1 MATETMTVYAYG
13 NVDALYGIFNAVAMV
28 MKSDD
33 FKDMIRVAVVIGFA
47 VVATLAALPGNLS
60 KSWNWF
66 LAVTVLTSALLV
78 PKADVSVVDKL
89 GHQATRVVADVPW
102 TLALL
107 ASVKTSVGA
116 TLTGMFETAF
126 QTIPAASV
134 ALPAELSYQEHGMMF
149 GSRLVQKSREA
160 EALSVYAKF
169 DLVQYIRNCI
179 FPVQGSGGGADAME
193 NSTDL
198 KSTYAGMNNKA
209 LSSSYHDGGVFK
221 TADCDTV
228 WTHLT
233 TVLNGA
239 GAEAVK
245 RAAQQA
251 LPDLYKTDSA
261 VAVAKVEA
269 SLEAIYNKAA
279 LAGAAA
285 SASQI
290 MQQNILINA
299 TAEASALYGASLND
313 PSTMLLASMRTQ
325 AVQQANAG
333 NMVQGRIAEE
343 TLPIVR
349 NITEGILYATFPL
362 LCILLVASEAKAL
375 GAFFKSYV
383 YVLLWVELWPPMFA
397 VVNYLQTLEAAKS
410 LEGAGFLMGG
420 TTGLTLGTASSVFS
434 TSVSTLATSSWMVT
448 FVPVLAAAV
457 LFGFDKILAITGA
470 AAGGQRAAQ
479 SEAAQATKGNMQT
492 GNVSFDQQQLAAY
505 RSDPAMYRTE
515 SVGGVE
521 FRNAATGLA
530 LGQYRSATAPVSL
543 SDTAAITRGMATEAS
558 ASVQA
563 AQRFGKAAEKS
574 LDAAFTTALGAAQSN
589 SAAAS
594 RSLGW
599 DVSKVGSSGIGA
611 SDINEEA
618 KKIAE
623 SHGIKDASLVA
634 KALTAGTSG
643 LPIPVFGAMGKTE
656 QGQQLSKDVMTG
668 VDRLQKLG
676 AQRKNE
682 LVDQYRHGESFEQ
695 ARRSNRD
702 ATQRVESAAR
712 EAQSYR
718 ESEQAEL
725 GRSQQLSAKIEGA
738 ERFSR
743 DSSANW
749 ANLLDQYA
757 RTKFGM
763 SVHDG
768 VADPRRWQEVVRS
781 FINDGQLVQ
790 GDDGRM
796 SWIPPDRG
804 LGPQAFEPSLLPQA
818 RSVASGGAQG
828 LEAQHQATTPGGG
841 SQAVNEAQAGRDALA
856 RAEQGRLGLRPDASV
871 GDGGVRVR
879 VASGQ
884 SAAAAEVAAVQ
895 ESTARAQGEAQL
907 AADARS
913 TQVSE
918 FHRPVGSDRNG
929 ALDAARGTD
938 GAPKTFPE
946 EAKKE
951 QKRRDDEATKFYRE
965 AASPNAAIPTV
976 DPRGSKRK

>member
-1 MATETMTVYAYG
+1 MATETLTVYAYG

-28 MKSDD
+28 VKSDD
-33 FKDMIRVAVVIGFA
+33 FKDMVRVAVVIGFA
-47 VVATLAALPGNLS
+47 VVATLAAFPGNLS

-78 PKADVSVVDKL
+78 PKADVSIVDKL

-107 ASVKTSVGA
+107 ASVKSSVGA

-126 QTIPAASV
+126 QIIPAASV

-179 FPVQGSGGGADAME
+179 FPVQGAGGSADAMQ
-193 NSTDL
+193 NATDL
-198 KSTYAGMNNKA
+198 KATYAGMANKA

-228 WTHLT
+228 WTHLS
-233 TVLNGA
+233 TVLNTA

-245 RAAQQA
+245 RAAQQT
-251 LPDLYKTDSA
+251 LPDLYKTDATSA
-261 VAVAKVEA
+261 ISRLEN
-269 SLEAIYNKAA
+269 SLSAIYNKAA
-279 LAGAAA
+279 LSSAGAT
-285 SASQI
+285 ASQI
-290 MQQNILINA
+290 MQQNILVNA
-299 TAEASALYGASLND
+299 TAEASALYGAALND
-313 PSTMLLASMRTQ
+313 PSTLLLASMRTQ

-343 TLPIVR
+343 ALPIVR

-362 LCILLVASEAKAL
+362 LCILLVASEARAL
-375 GAFFKSYV
+375 AALFKSYV

-397 VVNYLQTLEAAKS
+397 VVNYLQTLEAAKT
-410 LEGAGFLMGG
+410 LEGAAYLTGG
-420 TTGLTLGTASSVFS
+420 ATGLTLGTASPIFS
-434 TSVSTLATSSWMVT
+434 ASVSTLATSSWMVT

-479 SEAAQATKGNMQT
+479 SEAAQATKGNMQA

-521 FRNAATGLA
+521 FRNAATGLT

-543 SDTAAITRGMATEAS
+543 SDTVAITRGMASEAS

-563 AQRFGKAAEKS
+563 AQRFGKAAERS

-599 DVSKVGSSGIGA
+599 DVSKVGSNGVGA
-611 SDINEEA
+611 TDIDAEA
-618 KKIAE
+618 RKIAAT
-623 SHGIKDASLVA
+623 HGIQDASTVSR
-634 KALTAGTSG
+634 ALSAGLSG
-643 LPIPVFGAMGKTE
+643 LPIPVFGAQGRTE
-656 QGQQLSKDVMTG
+656 SQEILKKDLSSGLERLKQLGT
-668 VDRLQKLG
+668 
-676 AQRKNE
+676 QRKHE
-682 LVDQYRHGESFEQ
+682 LVDQFRHGEGFEEV
-695 ARRSNRD
+695 RRSNRD
-702 ATQRVESAAR
+702 ATQRVESSAR

-718 ESEQAEL
+718 ESEQSEL
-725 GRSQQLSAKIEGA
+725 ARSQQLSAKIEGA
-738 ERFSR
+738 ERFAR

-781 FINDGQLVQ
+781 FISDGNLVR

-818 RSVASGGAQG
+818 RAVAAGGAEA
-828 LEAQHQATTPGGG
+828 LEAQHRSTTPGEGAQG
-841 SQAVNEAQAGRDALA
+841 VNDA
-856 RAEQGRLGLRPDASV
+856 RAELDARATAEQHRLGLKPDGTVA
-871 GDGGVRVR
+871 DGGVKSR
-879 VASGQ
+879 VARGQ
-884 SAAAAEVAAVQ
+884 RAAAAEVA
-895 ESTARAQGEAQL
+895 TAQAATAEAQGQAQL

-918 FHRPVGSDRNG
+918 FHRPIGSGRNR
-929 ALDAARGTD
+929 ALDAATGAD
-938 GAPKTFPE
+938 GAPKAFPE
-946 EAKKE
+946 EASAE
-951 QKRRDDEATKFYRE
+951 QKRKDDAAKKFYEDAKR
-965 AASPNAAIPTV
+965 AAIPTR
-976 DPRGSKRK
+976 DPRTDKR

>member
-1 MATETMTVYAYG
+1 MTIETMTVYAYG

-28 MKSDD
+28 MSSDD

-78 PKADVSVVDKL
+78 PKADVSIVDKL
-89 GHQATRVVADVPW
+89 GHQATRVVSNVPW

-107 ASVKTSVGA
+107 ASVKSSIGA
-116 TLTGMFETAF
+116 TLTGLFETAF

-134 ALPAELSYQEHGMMF
+134 ALPAALTYQEHGMMF

-160 EALSVYAKF
+160 DALSVYAKF

-179 FPVQGSGGGADAME
+179 FPVQGASGSADAME
-193 NSTDL
+193 TSTDL
-198 KSTYAGMNNKA
+198 KSTFAGMNNKA
-209 LSSSYHDGGVFK
+209 LSSSYHDAGVLK
-221 TADCDTV
+221 TESCDAV
-228 WTHLT
+228 WTAVST
-233 TVLNGA
+233 KLNAA
-239 GAEAVK
+239 GAEAVR
-245 RAAQQA
+245 RAALQA

-290 MQQNILINA
+290 LQQNILINA

-333 NMVQGRIAEE
+333 NTVQGRMAEE

-375 GAFFKSYV
+375 GALFKSYV
-383 YVLLWVELWPPMFA
+383 YVLIWVELWPPMFA
-397 VVNYLQTLEAAKS
+397 VVNYLQTLEAAKT
-410 LEGAGFLMGG
+410 LEGAAFLTGG
-420 TTGLTLGTASSVFS
+420 ATGLTLGTASSVFS
-434 TSVSTLATSSWMVT
+434 TSVSTLATTSWMVT

-479 SEAAQATKGNMQT
+479 SEAAQATKGNMQA

-521 FRNAATGLA
+521 FRNAATGLT

-558 ASVQA
+558 ASVTA

-599 DVSKVGSSGIGA
+599 DVTKVGSNGIGA
-611 SDINEEA
+611 TDVNEEA

-623 SHGIKDASLVA
+623 SHGIKDASMVA

-656 QGQQLSKDVMTG
+656 QGEQLTKDVTAG

-676 AQRKNE
+676 AQRKTE
-682 LVDQYRHGESFEQ
+682 MVDQFRHGEGFEEV
-695 ARRSNRD
+695 RRSNRD
-702 ATQRVESAAR
+702 ATQRVESSAR

-718 ESEQAEL
+718 ESEQSEL

-738 ERFSR
+738 ERFAR

-749 ANLLDQYA
+749 ANLLDQHA

-818 RSVASGGAQG
+818 RTVAAGGAAG
-828 LEAQHQATTPGGG
+828 LVTQHEAAKPGGG
-841 SQAVNEAQAGRDALA
+841 RRAVTGAGEEFDATV
-856 RAEQGRLGLRPDASV
+856 RREQDQYKLRPDAVVS
-871 GDGGVRVR
+871 DGGLKVR
-879 VASGQ
+879 VATGQ
-884 SAAAAEVAAVQ
+884 GAAAAVVAATLAT
-895 ESTARAQGEAQL
+895 TAKEQGAAQL
-907 AADARS
+907 ALTARGKS
-913 TQVSE
+913 LSG
-918 FHRPVGSDRNG
+918 FHRPAGSGTNAALNAATG
-929 ALDAARGTD
+929 AD
-938 GAPKTFPE
+938 GRPQPFDDE
-946 EAKKE
+946 GRKE
-951 QKRRDDEATKFYRE
+951 QQRRDDAAKKFYRD

-976 DPRGSKRK
+976 DPNDKTRR

>member
-1 MATETMTVYAYG
+1 MATETLTVYAYG

-33 FKDMIRVAVVIGFA
+33 FEDMVRVAVVIGFA
-47 VVATLAALPGNLS
+47 VVATLAAFPGNLS

-66 LAVTVLTSALLV
+66 IAVTVLTSALLV

-89 GHQATRVVADVPW
+89 GLQATRVVADVPW

-107 ASVKTSVGA
+107 ASVKSSVGS

-126 QTIPAASV
+126 QVIPAASV

-179 FPVQGSGGGADAME
+179 FPVQGAGGSADAME

-198 KSTYAGMNNKA
+198 KATYAGMVNKA

-228 WTHLT
+228 WTHLS
-233 TVLNGA
+233 TVLNTA

-245 RAAQQA
+245 RAAQQT
-251 LPDLYKTDSA
+251 LPDLYKTDATTAIS
-261 VAVAKVEA
+261 KLEN
-269 SLEAIYNKAA
+269 SLTAIYNKAA
-279 LAGAAA
+279 LSSAAA
-285 SASQI
+285 TASQI
-290 MQQNILINA
+290 MQQNILVNA

-313 PSTMLLASMRTQ
+313 PSTLLLASMRTQ

-343 TLPIVR
+343 ALPIVR

-362 LCILLVASEAKAL
+362 LCILLVASEARAL
-375 GAFFKSYV
+375 AALFKSYV

-397 VVNYLQTLEAAKS
+397 VVNYLQTLEAAKT
-410 LEGAGFLMGG
+410 LEGAAYLAGG
-420 TTGLTLGTASSVFS
+420 ASGLTLGTASQVFS
-434 TSVSTLATSSWMVT
+434 ASVSTLATSAWMVT

-521 FRNAATGLA
+521 FRNAATGLT

-599 DVSKVGSSGIGA
+599 DVSKVGSNGIGA
-611 SDINEEA
+611 TDVNEEA
-618 KKIAE
+618 KRIAE
-623 SHGIKDASLVA
+623 SHGIKDASMVA
-634 KALTAGTSG
+634 KALTGGTSG

-682 LVDQYRHGESFEQ
+682 LVDQYRHGEGFEQ
-695 ARRSNRD
+695 VRRSNRD
-702 ATQRVESAAR
+702 ATQRVESSAR
-712 EAQSYR
+712 EAQGYR

-768 VADPRRWQEVVRS
+768 VADPRRWQDVVRS

-818 RSVASGGAQG
+818 RAVAADGAAG
-828 LEAQHQATTPGGG
+828 LQAQHQAATPGGG
-841 SQAVNEAQAGRDALA
+841 APAVADA
-856 RAEQGRLGLRPDASV
+856 RAVLDAGARVEQGRLGLRPDATV
-871 GDGGVRVR
+871 GDGGVKDRVKR
-879 VASGQ
+879 GQ
-884 SAAAAEVAAVQ
+884 GAAAAEVAAAQ
-895 ESTARAQGEAQL
+895 ETTVRGQGEAQL

-913 TQVSE
+913 AQVSE
-918 FHRPVGSDRNG
+918 FHRPIGSDRNK

-938 GAPKTFPE
+938 GTPKTFPD
-946 EAKKE
+946 EASKE
-951 QKRRDDEATKFYRE
+951 QKRRDDEATEFYRE
-965 AASPNAAIPTV
+965 AAKPSAAIPTV
-976 DPRGSKRK
+976 DPRGSKRR

>member
-1 MATETMTVYAYG
+1 MATDTLTVFAYG

-28 MKSDD
+28 MKSED
-33 FKDMIRVAVVIGFA
+33 FMDMIRVAVVIGFA

-78 PKADVSVVDKL
+78 PKADVSIVDKL
-89 GHQATRVVADVPW
+89 GHQATRVVSDVPW

-107 ASVKTSVGA
+107 ASVKSSVGA

-169 DLVQYIRNCI
+169 DLVQYVRNCI
-179 FPVQGSGGGADAME
+179 FPVQGASGSADDME

-209 LSSSYHDGGVFK
+209 LSSSYHDGGVLK
-221 TADCDTV
+221 TDSCDAV
-228 WTHLT
+228 WTA
-233 TVLNGA
+233 VSAKLNAA
-239 GAEAVK
+239 GVEAVK

-261 VAVAKVEA
+261 LAVAKVEA
-269 SLEAIYNKAA
+269 SLPAIYNKAA

-375 GAFFKSYV
+375 GALFKSYV
-383 YVLLWVELWPPMFA
+383 YVLIWVELWPPMFA
-397 VVNYLQTLEAAKS
+397 VVNYLQTLEAAKTLGGS
-410 LEGAGFLMGG
+410 AYLTGGA
-420 TTGLTLGTASSVFS
+420 TGLTLGTASSVFS
-434 TSVSTLATSSWMVT
+434 TSVSTLATTSWMVT

-457 LFGFDKILAITGA
+457 LFGFDRILAITGA

-479 SEAAQATKGNMQT
+479 SEAAQATKGNLQA
-492 GNVSFDQQQLAAY
+492 GNVSLDQQQLAAY
-505 RSDPAMYRTE
+505 RSDPAMYRTA
-515 SVGGVE
+515 SVCGVE
-521 FRNAATGLA
+521 CRNAAPGLT

-563 AQRFGKAAEKS
+563 AQRFGRAAEKS

-599 DVSKVGSSGIGA
+599 DVSKVGSNGLGA
-611 SDINEEA
+611 TDVDETA
-618 KKIAE
+618 KRIAQ
-623 SHGIKDASLVA
+623 SHGIQDSSRVA
-634 KALTAGTSG
+634 KALSAGLSG
-643 LPIPVFGAMGKTE
+643 LPIPLVGAQGRTE
-656 QGQQLSKDVMTG
+656 QGEAVSKDILAG
-668 VDRLQKLG
+668 VDSLQKLG
-676 AQRKNE
+676 VQRKHD
-682 LVDQYRHGESFEQ
+682 LVDQYRHGEGFEQ
-695 ARRSNRD
+695 VRRGNRD
-702 ATQRVESAAR
+702 ATQRVESSAR

-738 ERFSR
+738 ERFAR

-749 ANLLDQYA
+749 ANLLDQHA

-818 RSVASGGAQG
+818 RAVAAGGAAN

-841 SQAVNEAQAGRDALA
+841 SQAVNDARVGLDAKAG
-856 RAEQGRLGLRPDASV
+856 AEQGRLGLRPDATV
-871 GDGGVRVR
+871 GDGGIKGRVIR
-879 VASGQ
+879 GQ
-884 SAAAAEVAAVQ
+884 GEAAAEVAAAQ
-895 ESTARAQGEAQL
+895 STTAKSQGDAQL

-913 TQVSE
+913 TKVSE
-918 FHRPVGSDRNG
+918 FHRPIGSDRNR

-938 GAPKTFPE
+938 GTARTFPE
-946 EAKKE
+946 EATKE
-951 QKRRDDEATKFYRE
+951 QSRKDDAAVRFYRE
-965 AASPNAAIPTV
+965 APAAVIPTKPS
-976 DPRGSKRK
+976 DGAGT

>member
-1 MATETMTVYAYG
+1 MATETMTVFAYG

-66 LAVTVLTSALLV
+66 LAVTVLTGALLV
-78 PKADVSVVDKL
+78 PKADVSIVDKL
-89 GHQATRVVADVPW
+89 GHQATRVVSDVPW

-107 ASVKTSVGA
+107 ASVKSSVGA
-116 TLTGMFETAF
+116 TLTGLFETAF
-126 QTIPAASV
+126 QIIPAAGV
-134 ALPAELSYQEHGMMF
+134 ALPAALTYQEHGMMF

-160 EALSVYAKF
+160 DALSVYAKF

-179 FPVQGSGGGADAME
+179 FPVQGSSGSADTME

-209 LSSSYHDGGVFK
+209 LSSSYHDGGVLK
-221 TADCDTV
+221 TENCDVV
-228 WTHLT
+228 WTAVST
-233 TVLNGA
+233 KLNTA
-239 GAEAVK
+239 GAEAVR

-251 LPDLYKTDSA
+251 LPDLYKSDSA

-279 LAGAAA
+279 LAGAAS

-325 AVQQANAG
+325 ATQQANAG

-375 GAFFKSYV
+375 GALFKSYV
-383 YVLLWVELWPPMFA
+383 YVLIWVELWPPMFA
-397 VVNYLQTLEAAKS
+397 VVNYLQTLEAAKT
-410 LEGAGFLMGG
+410 LEGAAFLTGG
-420 TTGLTLGTASSVFS
+420 ATGLTLGTASSVFS
-434 TSVSTLATSSWMVT
+434 TSVSTLATTSWMVT
-448 FVPVLAAAV
+448 FVTVLAAAV
-457 LFGFDKILAITGA
+457 LYGFDKILAITGA

-479 SEAAQATKGNMQT
+479 SEAAQATKGNMQA

-521 FRNAATGLA
+521 FKNAATGMT

-574 LDAAFTTALGAAQSN
+574 LDAAFTTALGAAQGN
-589 SAAAS
+589 AAAAS

-599 DVSKVGSSGIGA
+599 DVSKVGSNGIGA
-611 SDINEEA
+611 TDVDAEA

-623 SHGIKDASLVA
+623 SHGIKDTSVVA
-634 KALTAGTSG
+634 KALSAGLSG
-643 LPIPVFGAMGKTE
+643 LSIPVFGAQGKTE
-656 QGQQLSKDVMTG
+656 QGESLTKEVTGGVERLRQLGT
-668 VDRLQKLG
+668 
-676 AQRKNE
+676 QRKND
-682 LVDQYRHGESFEQ
+682 LVDQYRHGEGFEEV
-695 ARRSNRD
+695 RRSNRD
-702 ATQRVESAAR
+702 ATQRVESSAR

-768 VADPRRWQEVVRS
+768 VADPRSWQEVVRS

-818 RSVASGGAQG
+818 RAVAAGGAGG
-828 LEAQHQATTPGGG
+828 LEVQHQATTPGGG
-841 SQAVNEAQAGRDALA
+841 SQAVNDA
-856 RAEQGRLGLRPDASV
+856 RAVLDERARGEQGRLGLRPDTTV
-871 GDGGVRVR
+871 GDGGVKERVTR
-879 VASGQ
+879 GQ
-884 SAAAAEVAAVQ
+884 GATAAEVAAAQ
-895 ESTARAQGEAQL
+895 STTARSQGDAQL
-907 AADARS
+907 SADARAEK
-913 TQVSE
+913 VSE
-918 FHRPVGSDRNG
+918 FHRPIGPDRNR
-929 ALDAARGTD
+929 ALDAAKGTD
-938 GAPKTFPE
+938 GAPKVFPE
-946 EAKKE
+946 EARVE
-951 QKRRDDEATKFYRE
+951 QKRKDDAAVRFY
-965 AASPNAAIPTV
+965 ADAKKAVIPTSPN
-976 DPRGSKRK
+976 DGGKK